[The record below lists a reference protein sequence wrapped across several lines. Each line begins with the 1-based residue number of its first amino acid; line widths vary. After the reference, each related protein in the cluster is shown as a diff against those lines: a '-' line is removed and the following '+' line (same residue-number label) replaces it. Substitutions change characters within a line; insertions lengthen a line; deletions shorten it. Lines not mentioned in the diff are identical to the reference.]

1 MKGFKGFSP
10 QTIDFLW
17 EIRMNNNK
25 EWMDQNRDRYKE
37 VLKEPFDRLAFS
49 LSEELNERTGEDLDW
64 AISRIN
70 RDIRYSKDK
79 SPYRSCRWVVFK
91 EPMAVGTTWKTRP
104 VFYFELTPEGYTHGM
119 GFYETT
125 PTYMKAFRK
134 KVEANASSF
143 LNIVNDLEKKS
154 RFALIGDDY
163 KRVDATGVDEEI
175 RPWYIKKNFAVVE
188 TKGMEDILFTEK
200 LPQMLAKEWKVL
212 IPLYQYLRGI
222 KID

>member
-1 MKGFKGFSP
+1 MKGFKGFTP

-17 EIRMNNNK
+17 EIRMNNNR

-37 VLKEPFDRLAFS
+37 FLKEPFDRLAFS
-49 LSEELNERTGEDLDW
+49 LSEELKEQTGEDLDW

-91 EPMAVGTTWKTRP
+91 EPMVVGTTWKTRP

-119 GFYETT
+119 GFYETK
-125 PTYMKAFRK
+125 PAYMKAFRK

-143 LNIVNDLEKKS
+143 SNIVNDLKQKGS
-154 RFALIGDDY
+154 FALIGDDY
-163 KRVDATGVDEEI
+163 KKVDANGLVEEI

-188 TKGMEDILFTEK
+188 TKGVEDILFTGE
-200 LPQMLAKEWKVL
+200 LPKMLAKEWIGL
-212 IPLYQYLRGI
+212 IPLYQYLSEI
-222 KID
+222 KVD